1 MLHFHA
7 ITNKIQFAYFRKILK
22 YWWKEIKLCHFTKPE
37 HLHQTHVFRNE
48 TQLALM
54 RFRSEDIKIRK
65 WKRKLE
71 TWATRHWL
79 PNFGEKTRKS
89 NYLLGRLIVS
99 RWMDKL
105 SSTIQIV
112 RSKPK
117 CNISC
122 TRLFPYYLAN
132 LQPVSQHLKR
142 KFVFSGSIWLS
153 WKRHWKRPTHIQR
166 KNQN

>member
-1 MLHFHA
+1 MSLYEA
-7 ITNKIQFAYFRKILK
+7 RTPAPNSSISKWNPLSKMNNLAKENRLYFTDF
-22 YWWKEIKLCHFTKPE
+22 IKPFFFFNVNRLQSPI
-37 HLHQTHVFRNE
+37 
-48 TQLALM
+48 TQLALI

-65 WKRKLE
+65 WKRKQE

-132 LQPVSQHLKR
+132 LQPVSQHLKW
-142 KFVFSGSIWLS
+142 KFVFSG
-153 WKRHWKRPTHIQR
+153 
-166 KNQN
+166 